1 MGEQEYIA
9 GTNGSAKSIATAESA
24 LFERFLA
31 KLDEGRYDECHK
43 ITGLMERLSLI

>member
-1 MGEQEYIA
+1 MDEQKVQA
-9 GTNGSAKSIATAESA
+9 GTVCGGKCISEAESA
-24 LFERFLA
+24 LFERFLS

>member
-1 MGEQEYIA
+1 MDEQFNQA
-9 GTNGSAKSIATAESA
+9 GTVFEGKRIVDAESA
-24 LFERFLA
+24 LFERFLS

>member
-1 MGEQEYIA
+1 MDEQFNQA
-9 GTNGSAKSIATAESA
+9 GTVCAGKRIADAESA
-24 LFERFLA
+24 LFERFLS

>member
-1 MGEQEYIA
+1 VDEQLQDVGTVCEGKRIA
-9 GTNGSAKSIATAESA
+9 DAESA
-24 LFERFLA
+24 LFERFLS

>member
-1 MGEQEYIA
+1 MDEQTA
-9 GTNGSAKSIATAESA
+9 NVGTNPRIEQAESA
-24 LFERFLA
+24 LFERFIS

>member
-1 MGEQEYIA
+1 MDEQFDQV
-9 GTNGSAKSIATAESA
+9 GTVLEGKRISDAESA
-24 LFERFLA
+24 LFERFLS

>member
-1 MGEQEYIA
+1 MDEQWEHI
-9 GTNGSAKSIATAESA
+9 GTDEQGKNLAHAESA
-24 LFERFLA
+24 LFERFLS

>member
-1 MGEQEYIA
+1 MDEQWEHS
-9 GTNGSAKSIATAESA
+9 GTDGQGKNLADAESA
-24 LFERFLA
+24 LFERFLS

>member
-1 MGEQEYIA
+1 MDEQLHDA
-9 GTNGSAKSIATAESA
+9 GTNEQGKRIADAESA
-24 LFERFLA
+24 LFERFLS

>member
-1 MGEQEYIA
+1 MDEQLHDA
-9 GTNGSAKSIATAESA
+9 GTVYEGKRIADAESA
-24 LFERFLA
+24 LFERFLS

>member
-1 MGEQEYIA
+1 MDEQLCEV
-9 GTNGSAKSIATAESA
+9 GTNGEGKHLADAESA
-24 LFERFLA
+24 LFERFLS

>member
-1 MGEQEYIA
+1 MDEQA
-9 GTNGSAKSIATAESA
+9 RDVVTNPRIEQAESA
-24 LFERFLA
+24 LFERFIS

>member
-1 MGEQEYIA
+1 MDEQTIDVGEIQQGKRIA
-9 GTNGSAKSIATAESA
+9 DAESA
-24 LFERFLA
+24 LFERFLS

>member
-1 MGEQEYIA
+1 MDEQLYSA
-9 GTNGSAKSIATAESA
+9 GTNGEGKRLADAESA
-24 LFERFLA
+24 LFDRFLS

>member
-1 MGEQEYIA
+1 MDEQA
-9 GTNGSAKSIATAESA
+9 HDVVTNPRIEQAESA
-24 LFERFLA
+24 LFERFIS

>member
-1 MGEQEYIA
+1 MDEQLQQTGTVCAGKCIA
-9 GTNGSAKSIATAESA
+9 DAESA
-24 LFERFLA
+24 LFEHFLS

>member
-1 MGEQEYIA
+1 MDEQLRDTGAHGDGKRI
-9 GTNGSAKSIATAESA
+9 SDAESA
-24 LFERFLA
+24 LFERFLS

>member
-1 MGEQEYIA
+1 MDEQYEQA
-9 GTNGSAKSIATAESA
+9 GTIFEGKHIADAESA
-24 LFERFLA
+24 LFERFLS

>member
-1 MGEQEYIA
+1 MDEQIFDA
-9 GTNGSAKSIATAESA
+9 GTVVEGKHLADAESA
-24 LFERFLA
+24 LFERFLS